1 MTTAWSTL
9 ANESYISLTTFRKNG
24 TPVATAVWFAEQDGK
39 LLVYT
44 VADSGKV
51 KRIRNSG
58 AVEVTACDRVG
69 KVHGPT
75 LKGTARLLGP
85 SEISQAEHTLN
96 QKYFLKRIMNIA
108 AKLRPT
114 PRAYIEISPA

>member
-85 SEISQAEHTLN
+85 SEILAGRAHPEPKIFFEADHEHRGQA
-96 QKYFLKRIMNIA
+96 A
-108 AKLRPT
+108 AHAAGLHRN
-114 PRAYIEISPA
+114 